1 MSSILIAARPKLQK
15 WISDAETDDPESLGN
30 HLCIPSLAVFLLK
43 LFFCFE
49 KDTFLQINDQINTVL
64 TRYEAFKKGDFSTA
78 RNPIP
83 SETGSS
89 SGGGGISLIDLD
101 DGESLNTDPGIS
113 LGNSAPANDLSGLF
127 LAGSSSSSQQPFRP
141 GVMGMSMGM
150 QHQHQVTSNTSLQ
163 QAPSQ
168 QTQPQT
174 FSPTPVFANGG
185 FSGSSMAALQQL
197 SQTQT
202 STPPASIM
210 LPSTPGSQRGTPIPA
225 PQSLN
230 YSGKAPQP
238 VFGGAGF
245 GGNPPIG
252 GTFGGVTGAGFSSQ
266 QQSRSFVPLQPQTQA
281 QQLPVSSTSNVAS
294 TQQSK
299 DPFADLAGLF

>member
-1 MSSILIAARPKLQK
+1 LPSSY
-15 WISDAETDDPESLGN
+15 SS
-30 HLCIPSLAVFLLK
+30 
-43 LFFCFE
+43 FFF

-101 DGESLNTDPGIS
+101 DGESLNTAPGIS
-113 LGNSAPANDLSGLF
+113 LGNSSSANDLSGLF
-127 LAGSSSSSQQPFRP
+127 LAGSSSSQQPFRP
-141 GVMGMSMGM
+141 GAMGMGI
-150 QHQHQVTSNTSLQ
+150 QHQRQVTSNISLQ
-163 QAPSQ
+163 Q

-185 FSGSSMAALQQL
+185 FSGSSMAALQHL

-210 LPSTPGSQRGTPIPA
+210 LPSTPGSHRGTPIPVS
-225 PQSLN
+225 QSTN
-230 YSGKAPQP
+230 YTGKAPQLG
-238 VFGGAGF
+238 FGGAGF
-245 GGNPPIG
+245 GNNPPVGMIG
-252 GTFGGVTGAGFSSQ
+252 QTGFSGAGFSSQ
-266 QQSRSFVPLQPQTQA
+266 QQSRPFGLGVEPLQPQVQA
-281 QQLPVSSTSNVAS
+281 QQLPVSTSNVAS